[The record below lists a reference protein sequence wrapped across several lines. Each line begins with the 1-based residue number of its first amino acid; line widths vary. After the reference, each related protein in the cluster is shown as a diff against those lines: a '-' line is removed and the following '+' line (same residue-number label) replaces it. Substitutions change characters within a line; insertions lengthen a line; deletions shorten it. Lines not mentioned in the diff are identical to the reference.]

1 MNRKKKICFVVAAP
15 TSADGFLTEQIILL
29 RKEYEVYL
37 AANGDYG
44 EEWKK
49 VDINDFYSF
58 PIMRQISLWEDLKSV
73 WCLYRYFRRMGFDA
87 VHSLTPKAGLVCAL
101 AAFFARVKHRSHTF
115 TGQVWAT
122 RKGVMRFMLKSLD
135 WLTAH
140 LDNHIFADGTGQMN
154 FIVKEG
160 VVSPRKISV
169 MAHGSICG
177 VRVDR
182 FEPSEV
188 VRSEKRHELGIPNDK
203 IVYIFLARLNVDKG
217 IYELLKAFNNMVTR
231 CKDAYLLLFGWDE
244 HDVARHFPEY
254 KNLIDGV
261 NYKYCDFTN
270 EPHNMLK
277 ASDVFVLPTYREGF
291 GVSVIEASCVG
302 LPVITSDAYGV
313 VDASVHGVTGYH
325 VPVGS
330 VNELQEAMEKLY
342 FDKSLREELGK
353 NGRERILREFRSEI
367 VANAWLDFYHSLLN

>member
-1 MNRKKKICFVVAAP
+1 MNKKKICFVVAAP

-29 RKEYEVYL
+29 RKEYDVYL
-37 AANGDYG
+37 AANGEYG
-44 EEWKK
+44 EEWKN
-49 VDINDFYSF
+49 VEINDFYSF
-58 PIMRQISLWEDLKSV
+58 PIMRQISLIKDLKSV
-73 WCLYRYFRRMGFDA
+73 WCLYRYFRKMKFDA
-87 VHSLTPKAGLVCAL
+87 VHSITPKAGLVCAL
-101 AAFFARVKHRSHTF
+101 ASFMAGIKHRSHTF

-122 RKGVMRFMLKSLD
+122 KKGAMRAMLKSLD

-154 FIVKEG
+154 FIIKEG
-160 VVSPRKISV
+160 VVRPNKISV
-169 MAHGSICG
+169 LAQGSICG

-188 VRSEKRHELGIPNDK
+188 VRAEKRRELGIPNDK
-203 IVYIFLARLNVDKG
+203 IVFIFLARLNVDKG

-231 CKDAYLLLFGWDE
+231 CEDAYLLLFGWDE

-254 KNLIDGV
+254 KNLIDGD

-325 VPVGS
+325 VPVGN

-353 NGRERILREFRSEI
+353 NGRERILREFRSEV